1 MKIDAIKEILKKR
14 NLKATSNRLNLLM
27 KMQNNGSA
35 MSYSNIQNTMQP
47 IDRVTL
53 YRTIEKLKEKGIIHT
68 AYQSNNEVY
77 YAICGMDCSTD
88 NHSHNH
94 VHFKC
99 LKCNIISCKEVNN
112 SSQISL
118 PNHEI
123 HKVSINIEG
132 VCDGCCKTISN
143 SSVS

>member
-27 KMQNNGSA
+27 KLQNNGSA

-99 LKCNIISCKEVNN
+99 LKCKTVTCEDLLKSLK
-112 SSQISL
+112 ISL
-118 PNHEI
+118 PKHEI
-123 HKVSINIEG
+123 HNVAVNVNGICEI
-132 VCDGCCKTISN
+132 CR
-143 SSVS
+143 